1 MCLGHFFVVSRKFG
15 GAYTLIAHLI
25 SVCSSG
31 LNKGFAFVTY
41 KSMGDVA
48 RVLQSEVT
56 IDGRPLSIK
65 LASQQD
71 QGAAMKRTSFRSC
84 LLPGLYWICVFVSDS
99 TGLCFV
105 CISSGFSCM

>member
-1 MCLGHFFVVSRKFG
+1 MFGTFFVVARVFG
-15 GAYTLIAHLI
+15 GAYTMVAHLI
-25 SVCSSG
+25 SMCSSG

-71 QGAAMKRTSFRSC
+71 QGAAMKRASFCSC
-84 LLPGLYWICVFVSDS
+84 LLPGLYWICVFASDS
-99 TGLCFV
+99 TGLRSV
-105 CISSGFSCM
+105 CISSGFLRM